1 MVRIKAIKK
10 KPATAGRSGERAH
23 KRKRAPLYKK
33 IKLDV
38 TRALS
43 SGEFDASKPL
53 PTEKQLAARYRASVG
68 TVRRAMDELVAEH
81 VVVRQQGRGT
91 FLARFSPE
99 RMLNR
104 FWPVFRKDGTRE
116 IPIVQTLTFN
126 RKPAGTEAAEGLAIA
141 PGEAVFH
148 IINLLLLGGA
158 PVLLDEVRIPA
169 GLFPGLTE
177 RDFVAR
183 ETTMYGFYQEHFGL
197 TVFRIVD
204 RLSAIP
210 ADSKTARRL
219 AVPVFTPILAFTR
232 IAYAFGGRPV
242 EYRRTYIHTHA
253 YEYRN
258 VIGEDGSPRV
268 S

>member
-1 MVRIKAIKK
+1 MRARKSGA
-10 KPATAGRSGERAH
+10 PAPKGKS
-23 KRKRAPLYKK
+23 APLYKK

-43 SGEFDASKPL
+43 SGGFDASEPL

-116 IPIVQTLTFN
+116 IPIVQTLAFEQE
-126 RKPAGTEAAEGLAIA
+126 PADTEVAEGLAIA
-141 PGEAVFH
+141 SGGAVFH
-148 IINLLLLGGA
+148 ITNLLLMGGA

-169 GLFPGLTE
+169 ALFPGLTE

-183 ETTMYGFYQEHFGL
+183 ETTMYGFYQERFGL
-197 TVFRIVD
+197 SVFRIVD

-219 AVPVFTPILAFTR
+219 GVPVFSPLLAFTR
-232 IAYAFGGRPV
+232 IAYELGGRPV
-242 EYRRTYIHTHA
+242 EFRRTYIHTYA